1 MHVFPRRWLFLGV
14 CSVTLGIGETVVIAT
29 DVAFWLR
36 RGDPMP
42 LPFIS
47 VAKSMP
53 VAAGAS
59 MSREGT
65 DTISMSAVPRGATA
79 TLTTSNAC
87 GSTSVCCASLTST
100 ARGAPTSATGVTG
113 PTSCRSSISVGAAPA
128 KSPGPKTFLS
138 IGQMPVLRNPLTA
151 VVIVA
156 SRTYALLNSPA
167 V

>member
-53 VAAGAS
+53 VAAGTS
-59 MSREGT
+59 MSRKGT

-79 TLTTSNAC
+79 TNTDCKQRVWVHVRLLRQSDVDCPWRPHISYGSNLVNL
-87 GSTSVCCASLTST
+87 SSLRLQGHIVS
-100 ARGAPTSATGVTG
+100 
-113 PTSCRSSISVGAAPA
+113 

-138 IGQMPVLRNPLTA
+138 IGQMPVLRNHRRCA
-151 VVIVA
+151 NVRA
-156 SRTYALLNSPA
+156 SE
-167 V
+167 